1 MKKCL
6 AVLVLSLG
14 VAVVAVAQNV
24 SLLDNPGTIKSRIGE
39 TLRIPIRARNNSDRP
54 LQLIIRRTQDLTG
67 TQKAYFCV
75 GDDCL
80 DPSVEEIGRKLEPG
94 ASLEN
99 VYYALETGLV
109 GGTTHV
115 SITILNRQNLV
126 ETTSAEFAVSISD
139 HTEKSALFQSRD
151 ITLFDVYPNPV
162 SDFANIDYSVHNEA
176 VDAQI
181 ILHNILG
188 NLVGTYTLPGLDT
201 KAKISAL
208 ELPAGVY
215 FYTLV
220 VNDEGVMTRK
230 LIIRK

>member
-6 AVLVLSLG
+6 AAMFLWLG
-14 VAVVAVAQNV
+14 AAVVAVAQNF
-24 SLLDNPGTIKSRIGE
+24 SLVENPAALKSRIGE
-39 TLRIPIRARNNSDRP
+39 TIRIPIRATNTSDRP
-54 LQLIIRRTQDLTG
+54 VQLIIRRSQDLTG
-67 TQKAYFCV
+67 TQKAYFCL

-109 GGTTHV
+109 GGATHV
-115 SITILNRQNLV
+115 TITILNRQNLA
-126 ETTSAEFAVSISD
+126 ETTSAEFAVNISD
-139 HTEKSALFQSRD
+139 RAEKSALFQSRD

-162 SDFANIDYSVHNEA
+162 SDFATIDYSVHNEA

-188 NLVGTYTLPGLDT
+188 NMVGTYTLPGLDT
-201 KAKISAL
+201 RAKISAL

-215 FYTLV
+215 FYTLL

>member
-1 MKKCL
+1 
-6 AVLVLSLG
+6 
-14 VAVVAVAQNV
+14 
-24 SLLDNPGTIKSRIGE
+24 
-39 TLRIPIRARNNSDRP
+39 
-54 LQLIIRRTQDLTG
+54 
-67 TQKAYFCV
+67 V

-109 GGTTHV
+109 AGTTHV

-139 HTEKSALFQSRD
+139 HAEKSALFQSRD
-151 ITLFDVYPNPV
+151 MTLFDVYPNPV
-162 SDFANIDYSVHNEA
+162 SDFANIDYAVHNEA
-176 VDAQI
+176 VDAEI
-181 ILHNILG
+181 MLHNILG

>member
-39 TLRIPIRARNNSDRP
+39 TLRVPIRARNNSDRP

-126 ETTSAEFAVSISD
+126 ETISAEFAVSISD